1 MSLPGM
7 GEDGAKAAAR
17 RSDYDYIAKDIAKPD
32 RKAQPGVDARLAV
45 ALQLAFGYAGG
56 GYFYLGER
64 RKGVL
69 SVALSVLCGCVVV
82 GLEMMVFPSATVFNE
97 SLLWVHYVAVAV
109 FAVWVCA
116 YFASVYECYRTALRL
131 RKIGRGRGGWVPDG
145 PREPTPQERVESV
158 FREHDRRSGV

>member
-1 MSLPGM
+1 MGLPGM

-17 RSDYDYIAKDIAKPD
+17 RSDYDYIANDIVKPKRQD
-32 RKAQPGVDARLAV
+32 KSGVDAKVAV

-69 SVALSVLCGCVVV
+69 SAALSVLSACVVV

-116 YFASVYECYRTALRL
+116 YFVSVYECYHMALRL
-131 RKIGRGRGGWVPDG
+131 RKIGRGASGVFGA